1 MAIEGPEFQRRWER
15 KLKKTRPGLKA
26 LLERTCEIDGVQASE
41 RGVCPVCG
49 RQVFQVERDPVP
61 ADVLRPIDPAKAE
74 LQKQFYARLE
84 RQRKER
90 EQEELARQ
98 QPRKIELRP
107 GESLPGQESETKRDW
122 SKYIGPDG
130 FVRHGRW

>member
-1 MAIEGPEFQRRWER
+1 MALELPEFGRRFEK

-26 LLERTCEIDGVQASE
+26 LLERTCEKDGTQTDPSTG
-41 RGVCPVCG
+41 RCPVC
-49 RQVFQVERDPVP
+49 RAQIVQIERDPVP
-61 ADVLRPIDPAKAE
+61 ADVLRPVDPAKSE

-98 QPRKIELRP
+98 QPKKVELLP
-107 GESLPGQESETKRDW
+107 GESLPDQESATKRDW
-122 SKYIGPDG
+122 SKYIGLDG
-130 FVRHGRW
+130 FVRRW

>member
-1 MAIEGPEFQRRWER
+1 MER
-15 KLKKTRPGLKA
+15 KLRKTRPGLKA
-26 LLERTCEIDGVQASE
+26 LLERTCEVDGVQASE

-61 ADVLRPIDPAKAE
+61 DNVMRPVDPAKAPVA
-74 LQKQFYARLE
+74 KQFYARLE

-98 QPRKIELRP
+98 QPKKVELLP
-107 GESLPGQESETKRDW
+107 GESLPSGQESETKRDW

-130 FVRHGRW
+130 FVRRW